1 MKEAN
6 RLVSSYVGFEC
17 WTDDECV
24 ENYVL
29 DPDMSIASAYHRYFG
44 MLYSYAKR
52 FKCLSRHDIESIA
65 FETISKCLA
74 TFKTNQG
81 AKFSTYLTRLFK
93 NRVVLEYR
101 YLNAPSMNRNWYVEV
116 TFDSVSTNEESD
128 DFSILSTVGYC
139 EDYGKIEIEASLD
152 FMTLSNTE
160 YAYIS
165 SVIQNGPSV
174 SDAEI
179 AREIGVSRSAISQSK
194 KSLKNKLKDFI

>member
-1 MKEAN
+1 
-6 RLVSSYVGFEC
+6 
-17 WTDDECV
+17 
-24 ENYVL
+24 
-29 DPDMSIASAYHRYFG
+29 
-44 MLYSYAKR
+44 
-52 FKCLSRHDIESIA
+52 
-65 FETISKCLA
+65 
-74 TFKTNQG
+74 
-81 AKFSTYLTRLFK
+81 
-93 NRVVLEYR
+93 
-101 YLNAPSMNRNWYVEV
+101 MNRNWYLEV
-116 TFDSVSTNEESD
+116 TFDSVSTNEEGD
-128 DFSILSTVGYC
+128 DFSFLSTVGYC

>member
-1 MKEAN
+1 MKRIN
-6 RLVSSYVGFEC
+6 GLVSSYVGGEC

-24 ENYVL
+24 ENYEI
-29 DPDMSIASAYHRYFG
+29 DPDMSIASTYQRYFG
-44 MLYSYAKR
+44 MLYTYARK

-74 TFKTNQG
+74 TFQSEQG
-81 AKFSTYLTRLFK
+81 AKFSTYLTRLFR
-93 NRVVLEYR
+93 NRVLLEYR
-101 YLNAPSMNRNWYVEV
+101 YLNAPSLNRNWYLEV
-116 TFDSVSTNEESD
+116 IFDNESSREEDD

-139 EDYGKIEIEASLD
+139 EDYGQIEIEASLD

-165 SVIQNGPSV
+165 AIIQKGPLV

-179 AREIGVSRSAISQSK
+179 AREIGVSRVAISQSK
-194 KSLKNKLKDFI
+194 KKIKEKLKDFI

>member
-1 MKEAN
+1 MKRVN
-6 RLVSSYVGFEC
+6 GLVSSYVGAEV
-17 WTDDECV
+17 WTDEQCI
-24 ENYVL
+24 ENYQL
-29 DPDMSIASAYHRYFG
+29 DPDMSIASAYQRYFG
-44 MLYSYAKR
+44 MLYTYARR

-74 TFKTNQG
+74 TFKSNQDT
-81 AKFSTYLTRLFK
+81 KFATYLTKLFK
-93 NRVVLEYR
+93 NRVLVEYR
-101 YLNAPSMNRNWYVEV
+101 YLNAPSMNRNWYLEV
-116 TFDSVSTNEESD
+116 IFDNGAVREGED

-160 YAYIS
+160 YAYIAS
-165 SVIQNGPSV
+165 IIQNGPLV

-194 KSLKNKLKDFI
+194 KKLKNKLKDFI